1 VALVIRQLRADTV
14 GEFFDL
20 TATVRLDGRLD
31 GRDREI
37 TFRRHGDHPRLRDR
51 SDTFDPF
58 AVALLLPAMLRGEP
72 LVVEGSIDEL
82 LLAALRG
89 PIQDTLRLLDPAW
102 RRVPVEA
109 EPRPASATADP
120 SLGAATGMSGGIDS
134 MHVVRH
140 RLLGEQVPAPLRLR
154 TFVHH
159 HVGAH
164 GDDDAV
170 FAEQYAHARR
180 VADRLGLPLVGAS
193 CRFGEAY
200 RGMPFIHCHTMR
212 NVAASMTL
220 DHLFTHFL
228 YASSQEVG
236 RGVKRGRF
244 SGISALEPQLL
255 PLFDTLRVFWR
266 SFGGAATRLEKTAEV
281 IGDEQLCGDLLVC
294 IRGFRTDRAALNCG
308 RCYKCARLLLQAEA
322 MGRLDAVAPSIDMPA
337 FRAGRRHSL
346 FRLLWL
352 SLGPTRTANEIDLV
366 KFLAATGRPFPWWAR
381 PGVAAVQLLHGR
393 RHSLDANDAPLAA
406 ATGSAPAP

>member
-1 VALVIRQLRADTV
+1 VALVIRQLRADNA

-20 TATVRLDGRLD
+20 TATVRLDGR
-31 GRDREI
+31 DREL
-37 TFRRHGDHPRLRDR
+37 TFRRHGDHPQLRDR
-51 SDTFDPF
+51 ADTFDPF

-102 RRVPVEA
+102 RHVPVEA
-109 EPRPASATADP
+109 DPRPSTVPADP
-120 SLGAATGMSGGIDS
+120 ALGAATGMSGGIDS

-140 RLLGEQVPAPLRLR
+140 RLLAEEVPAPLRLR

-180 VADRLGLPLVGAS
+180 VADRLGMPLVGAR
-193 CRFGEAY
+193 CRLGEAY

-220 DHLFTHFL
+220 DHLFMHFL

-244 SGISALEPQLL
+244 SGISTLEPQLL

-266 SFGGAATRLEKTAEV
+266 SFGGSATRLQKTAEV
-281 IGDEQLCGDLLVC
+281 IEDERLCGDLLVC

-308 RCYKCARLLLQAEA
+308 RCYKCGRLLLQAEA
-322 MGRLDAVAPSIDMPA
+322 TGRLDAIAPAIDMPA
-337 FRAGRRHSL
+337 FRSGRSHSL
-346 FRLLWL
+346 LRLLWL
-352 SLGPTRTANEIDLV
+352 SLGPTRAANEIDLV
-366 KFLAATGRPFPWWAR
+366 KFLVATGQPFPWWAR
-381 PGVAAVQLLHGR
+381 PGVAAVRLLHGR
-393 RHSLDANDAPLAA
+393 RHSLDADAITMTPF
-406 ATGSAPAP
+406 TGSTAAP

>member
-1 VALVIRQLRADTV
+1 VALVIRQLRADSG

-20 TATVRLDGRLD
+20 TATMRLD
-31 GRDREI
+31 GRDRECK
-37 TFRRHGDHPRLRDR
+37 FRRHGDHPRLRDR
-51 SDTFDPF
+51 ADTFDPF

-109 EPRPASATADP
+109 DSRPSTAVADP
-120 SLGAATGMSGGIDS
+120 TLGAATGMSGGIDS

-140 RLLGEQVPAPLRLR
+140 RLLTEQVPAPLRLR

-170 FAEQYAHARR
+170 LAEQYAHARR
-180 VADRLGLPLVGAS
+180 VSDRLGLPLVGAR
-193 CRFGEAY
+193 CRLGEAY
-200 RGMPFIHCHTMR
+200 RGMPFIHCHTLR

-220 DHLFTHFL
+220 DHLFTYFL

-244 SGISALEPQLL
+244 SGISTLEPQLL

-266 SFGGAATRLEKTAEV
+266 SFGGAATRLQKTAEV
-281 IGDEQLCGDLLVC
+281 IDDERLCGDLLVC
-294 IRGFRTDRAALNCG
+294 IRGFRTDRAAVNCG

-322 MGRLDAVAPSIDMPA
+322 TGRLDAVAPTIDMPA
-337 FRAGRRHSL
+337 FRAGRGHSL

-352 SLGPTRTANEIDLV
+352 SLGPTRSSSESDLV
-366 KFLAATGRPFPWWAR
+366 KFLAATGQSLPWWAR

-393 RHSLDANDAPLAA
+393 RHSLHTDVAPMKKVTGATAA
-406 ATGSAPAP
+406 P